1 MSGQLLHQW
10 PVKPLS
16 ELCEDFKKDIVDGPF
31 GSNLKREHY
40 TEEGVPVLKIQ
51 NIKAFEIK
59 LHKMDYV
66 SEKKAEELKRH
77 SFQKGDIIM
86 TKLGNPLGVSAIV
99 EDLDEGIIVADL
111 VRIRAQKINTKFL
124 CYQLNS
130 PKIKAHINSLQK
142 GTTRPRVR
150 ITIVRDIPIVV
161 PPMEEQQRIVSILD
175 NALNKVENAKAQAQ
189 MNLQGAYD
197 IFTSFLD
204 TIITDTNNDW
214 KDTVLGEEYD
224 VRDGTH
230 DSPKYHEEGH
240 YLLTSKNLKR
250 DGLTYAKAK
259 FISPTDY
266 QQINKRSKVDKGDVL
281 FAMIGTIGN
290 PVVIEEEPDF
300 AIKNVALFKVGK
312 KNGRFLKYLL
322 QSKSNMEKML
332 CDASGTTQR
341 FVSLRYLRGF
351 PIRLPSDE
359 EQYLIV
365 KKLDELFDN
374 TEQLA
379 KKYTAESKNLDEL
392 KQSIL
397 QEAFNGTLRIA
408 EGLAGQS

>member
-1 MSGQLLHQW
+1 MPALSVTTNANGWQEMSLGEFCEIYQPKTISRKQMIENGEYPVFGANGVIGRYNEYNHENSELLITCRGATCGSVNVSLPKSWITGNAMVVRPDETLVLRQYLQYAFQGPINLSSVITGSAQPQITRTNLS
-10 PVKPLS
+10 PVRFAFPSLS
-16 ELCEDFKKDIVDGPF
+16 EQQLIV
-31 GSNLKREHY
+31 N
-40 TEEGVPVLKIQ
+40 
-51 NIKAFEIK
+51 
-59 LHKMDYV
+59 
-66 SEKKAEELKRH
+66 
-77 SFQKGDIIM
+77 
-86 TKLGNPLGVSAIV
+86 
-99 EDLDEGIIVADL
+99 
-111 VRIRAQKINTKFL
+111 
-124 CYQLNS
+124 
-130 PKIKAHINSLQK
+130 
-142 GTTRPRVR
+142 
-150 ITIVRDIPIVV
+150 
-161 PPMEEQQRIVSILD
+161 ILD
-175 NALNKVENAKAQAQ
+175 NALNNVENAKAQAQ

-290 PVVIEEEPDF
+290 PVVIEKEPDF

-332 CDASGTTQR
+332 RDASGTTQR

-379 KKYTAESKNLDEL
+379 KKYTAESENLDEL

-397 QEAFNGTLRIA
+397 QEAFNGTL
-408 EGLAGQS
+408 